1 MNGLIYKT
9 MEWCQYEGGRT
20 IRRPK
25 GQGAK
30 DWLVGLSI
38 PNMGDRFV
46 TIDTRTVE
54 HCKTNSVEWQE
65 YLLECNCEQA
75 TSLPQLLGLME

>member
-1 MNGLIYKT
+1 MVSVRR
-9 MEWCQYEGGRT
+9 GGGGGGD
-20 IRRPK
+20 IRGPK

-38 PNMGDRFV
+38 PNMDDRFV
-46 TIDTRTVE
+46 TIDTRPVE

-65 YLLECNCEQA
+65 CLLECNFEQA